1 MVKNGSFVILFR
13 NTLHQEIFLVYRSD
27 YPIWVLTGGGIEK
40 GETPEKAA
48 LREAEEETGF
58 KVKLTRKIGV
68 YHILNKQ
75 RKTTRKT
82 YFFEG
87 RRTDGEFKP
96 EFHGCKGEW
105 FSINNLPVDL
115 TFRTK
120 QKILDAV
127 NFSGKPFIKT
137 ITREPLLDN
146 YQILLRHPFAAIKY
160 IRDKYL
166 K

>member
-58 KVKLTRKIGV
+58 KVKL
-68 YHILNKQ
+68 
-75 RKTTRKT
+75 TRKT